1 MIGHAA
7 FDATGSKMLIK
18 IGDCNS
24 RLLVK
29 NWGYVN
35 YFRYIQYNLTSW
47 FVDKK
52 KYHIYYLTPITGQW
66 IVWSALV
73 TASYLHIC

>member
-7 FDATGSKMLIK
+7 FGATGGKMLIK
-18 IGDCNS
+18 MLIKNADSDS

-35 YFRYIQYNLTSW
+35 YFRYIQYILTSW

-52 KYHIYYLTPITGQW
+52 SLIFST
-66 IVWSALV
+66 
-73 TASYLHIC
+73 